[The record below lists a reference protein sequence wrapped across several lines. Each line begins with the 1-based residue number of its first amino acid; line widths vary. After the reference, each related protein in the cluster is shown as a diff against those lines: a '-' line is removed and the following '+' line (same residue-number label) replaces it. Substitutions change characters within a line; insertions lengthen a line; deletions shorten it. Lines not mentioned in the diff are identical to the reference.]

1 MLVSYDIFSVVSTE
15 IQELDSSL
23 IQVKAAKTEVWHTD
37 YLFNY

>member
-23 IQVKAAKTEVWHTD
+23 IQVKAAKTEV
-37 YLFNY
+37 